1 VYRVSIVILNW
12 NGWAD
17 TIECLESVYQLD
29 YPEYDV
35 IVVDNGSQDESIQK
49 IREYCSGRIQVKS
62 PFFQYDQE
70 EKPIKI
76 REYARTDIFKAER
89 EPRPG
94 RCLFLIKNERNYG
107 FAEGNN
113 IGIQCALHTCE
124 ADYVLL
130 LNNDTVV
137 DPSLLSELINAVK
150 DHEKAGVA
158 GPTLYYYSDPTR
170 IQAAG
175 GIINWWTG
183 KTKERRRG
191 EIDRGQYDKR
201 EVDYIPGCALLIKR
215 EVLEAV
221 GVLDPVYF
229 AYFEETDFCVR
240 CSRKGFTSVYIPQGK
255 VWHKIA
261 RSTGGEFSPHMA
273 YYFVRNR
280 YIFIKK
286 YCQGLKR
293 VTASLFYAG
302 WGARK
307 LIVYTLKGK
316 APVVKSILH
325 GVTDAVLKTSHKLL

>member
-1 VYRVSIVILNW
+1 VYRISIVILNW

-49 IREYCSGRIQVKS
+49 IREYCSGRIQVES
-62 PFFQYDQE
+62 PFFQYSQDG
-70 EKPIKI
+70 KPIAF
-76 REYARTDIFKAER
+76 REYSRVDILKAER
-89 EPRPG
+89 EPNLG
-94 RCLFLIKNERNYG
+94 RCLFLIKNEKNYG

-113 IGIQCALHTCE
+113 IGIQCALHVFE
-124 ADYVLL
+124 ADCVFL

-137 DPSLLSELINAVK
+137 DRSLLSELINAVK
-150 DHEKAGVA
+150 DHERAGVA
-158 GPTLYYYSDPTR
+158 GPTLYYYDDPTR

-175 GIINWWTG
+175 GTINWWTG
-183 KTKERRRG
+183 KTKERGRG
-191 EIDRGQYDKR
+191 EIDRKYDMG
-201 EVDYIPGCALLIKR
+201 EVDYIPGCAFLIKR
-215 EVLEAV
+215 EVLETV

-240 CSRKGFTSVYIPQGK
+240 CSRKGFTSVYIPQGR

-280 YIFIKK
+280 CIFIRK

-302 WGARK
+302 WAARK
-307 LIVYTLKGK
+307 LILYTLKGK
-316 APVVKSILH
+316 SLVVKSILH
-325 GVTDAVLKTSHKLL
+325 GIADALFKTSHKPL